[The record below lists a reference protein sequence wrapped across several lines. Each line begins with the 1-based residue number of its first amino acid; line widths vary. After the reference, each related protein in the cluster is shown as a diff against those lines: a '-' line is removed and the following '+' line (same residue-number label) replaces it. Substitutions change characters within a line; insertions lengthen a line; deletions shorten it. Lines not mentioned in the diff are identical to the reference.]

1 FAGLVGRVGL
11 AGEQDLHRPLR
22 VAEQLVQA
30 RPVSKQEVRPLVRSE
45 ATAEADRER
54 VQVELPGRLGSL
66 VGKYEGRSLQLAMD
80 RPRLVRGNFVNGVP
94 APLG

>member
-1 FAGLVGRVGL
+1 VPGQGDVVVLEEDDAGLLPGQADDARDDVFAGLVGRVGL

-45 ATAEADRER
+45 STAEADRER
-54 VQVELPGRLGSL
+54 VQI
-66 VGKYEGRSLQLAMD
+66 
-80 RPRLVRGNFVNGVP
+80 
-94 APLG
+94 